1 MKNDQPFDDII
12 ELIHSV
18 PSLDSAAFEKTYQ
31 ISKKFDLSYKLGSKN
46 TDIIKVKFTPYITSL
61 SS

>member
-18 PSLDSAAFEKTYQ
+18 PSLDSAAFEKINQ
-31 ISKKFDLSYKLGSKN
+31 ISKKFDLSYKLGE
-46 TDIIKVKFTPYITSL
+46 
-61 SS
+61 